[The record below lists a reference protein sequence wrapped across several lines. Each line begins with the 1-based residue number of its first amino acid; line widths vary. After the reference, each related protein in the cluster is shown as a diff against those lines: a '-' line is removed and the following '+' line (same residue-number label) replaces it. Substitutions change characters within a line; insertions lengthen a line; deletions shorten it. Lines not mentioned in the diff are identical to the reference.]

1 MFDKVRVSLFIST
14 LVSIVIIVVLS
25 VFMIGQRQTI
35 NNLNAELKSVQSKEK
50 DQKLSADEKLIKD
63 FYMEVYNYKK
73 SQKEIS
79 MTTVRELASEQ
90 VYKELQNEINV
101 DESYRMQQNT
111 LKQSVVLAK
120 DIQILMYQTK
130 DDVNQYLVTIP
141 VSQVI
146 NGNNNQFEINQIVKI
161 KNHQINQRVSIQLG
175 SDSNG

>member
-35 NNLNAELKSVQSKEK
+35 MNLNAELKSVQSKEK

-130 DDVNQYLVTIP
+130 DDVKQYLVTIP

>member
-25 VFMIGQRQTI
+25 VLMIGQRQTI

-130 DDVNQYLVTIP
+130 DDVKQYLVTIP

>member
-14 LVSIVIIVVLS
+14 LVSIVIIIVLS
-25 VFMIGQRQTI
+25 VLMIGQRQTI
-35 NNLNAELKSVQSKEK
+35 NNLNTELKSAQSKEK

-130 DDVNQYLVTIP
+130 DDVKQYLVTIP

>member
-14 LVSIVIIVVLS
+14 LVSIVIIIVLS
-25 VFMIGQRQTI
+25 VLMIGQRQTI

-130 DDVNQYLVTIP
+130 DDVKQYLVTIP